1 MVLYQQGGRTR
12 NFPIDKTLFRSNNI
26 IKYIFVDTKTVQP
39 VQESTAKRILIV
51 EDDKDYREVLTEL
64 LEEEGFR
71 VHYAE
76 NGQVGLDLLK
86 NTDVDLVLLDLLMPQ
101 MDGVTF
107 YNNMRN
113 ALKKN
118 IPVIMLTNFATT
130 VRPEGIDDFIIKSNT
145 SLDEVLKKIKNI
157 FV

>member
-1 MVLYQQGGRTR
+1 
-12 NFPIDKTLFRSNNI
+12 
-26 IKYIFVDTKTVQP
+26 VDTKTVQP
-39 VQESTAKRILIV
+39 VQESTAKQILIV

-64 LEEEGFR
+64 LEEEEFK
-71 VHYAE
+71 VHSAE
-76 NGQVGLDLLK
+76 NGQAAMDLLK
-86 NTDVDLVLLDLLMPQ
+86 NTDVDLVLLDLLMPE
-101 MDGVTF
+101 MDGFTF

-130 VRPEGIDDFIIKSNT
+130 VRPEGIADFIIKSNT

-157 FV
+157 LV

>member
-1 MVLYQQGGRTR
+1 
-12 NFPIDKTLFRSNNI
+12 
-26 IKYIFVDTKTVQP
+26 VDTKTVQP

-51 EDDKDYREVLTEL
+51 EDDRDYRDVLTEL
-64 LEEEGFR
+64 LEGEGFKIFD
-71 VHYAE
+71 VE
-76 NGQVGLDLLK
+76 NGQAGMDFLK
-86 NTDVDLVLLDLLMPQ
+86 NTDVDLVLLDLLMPE

-107 YNNMRN
+107 YNQMRN

-118 IPVIMLTNFATT
+118 IPVIMLTNFVTT
-130 VRPEGIDDFIIKSNT
+130 VRPEGVADFIIKSNT